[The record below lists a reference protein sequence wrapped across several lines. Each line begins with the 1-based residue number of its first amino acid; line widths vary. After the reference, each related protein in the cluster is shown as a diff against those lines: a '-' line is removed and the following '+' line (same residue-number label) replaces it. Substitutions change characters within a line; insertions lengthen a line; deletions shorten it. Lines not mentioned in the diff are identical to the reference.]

1 MSKTYFLNELADS
14 VSSLNTFS
22 IDQLADSI
30 GGKIY
35 GSNSYKASN
44 GFTGIFETLNEA
56 QEGDIVIRHWI
67 NGKGVEIA
75 NEKNVACLI
84 TLTPKED
91 ALEMAEKLQFPV
103 IVVFLTVKEW

>member
-44 GFTGIFETLNEA
+44 GFNVSKITVNPLEA
-56 QEGDIVIRHWI
+56 
-67 NGKGVEIA
+67 
-75 NEKNVACLI
+75 L
-84 TLTPKED
+84 
-91 ALEMAEKLQFPV
+91 
-103 IVVFLTVKEW
+103 

>member
-1 MSKTYFLNELADS
+1 MLDFYFSFDFILFLLDFKGIEMSKTCFLNELADS

-22 IDQLADSI
+22 INQLADSI

-35 GSNSYKASN
+35 GSNDYKASN

-75 NEKNVACLI
+75 NEKNVAWKWL
-84 TLTPKED
+84 KSSSF
-91 ALEMAEKLQFPV
+91 Q
-103 IVVFLTVKEW
+103 

>member
-56 QEGDIVIRHWI
+56 QEGDI
-67 NGKGVEIA
+67 G
-75 NEKNVACLI
+75 
-84 TLTPKED
+84 LTAKE
-91 ALEMAEKLQFPV
+91 LK
-103 IVVFLTVKEW
+103 